1 MFERNRRMVDN
12 CDVLL
17 AYLENE
23 RGGTFYTVNYAK
35 KKGKR
40 IVFL

>member
-1 MFERNRRMVDN
+1 MFERNRLLVDK

-17 AYLENE
+17 AYLRTQ

-35 KKGKR
+35 KAGKP
-40 IVFL
+40 VVCL